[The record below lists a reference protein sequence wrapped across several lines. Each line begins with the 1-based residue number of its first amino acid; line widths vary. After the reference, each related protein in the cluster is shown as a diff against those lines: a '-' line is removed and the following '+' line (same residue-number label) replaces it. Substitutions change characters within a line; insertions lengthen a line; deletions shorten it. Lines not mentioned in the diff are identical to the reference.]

1 MRTIEPASRSS
12 LPRSASAERMAVR
25 SSSGIDGGSSI
36 SISTRN
42 SAIARS

>member
-1 MRTIEPASRSS
+1 VITAVEP
-12 LPRSASAERMAVR
+12 RMAVR
-25 SSSGIDGGSSI
+25 SSSSIDGGSSI